1 MNSVQTK
8 VDMAIGYVNHLSND
22 LSVSDSVK
30 FFMEQ
35 KMRVLESLETNRQL
49 AFARE
54 VNLKVQKEISN
65 DRQGAGVPGDAAG
78 TG

>member
-8 VDMAIGYVNHLSND
+8 EDMAISYMNHLSND
-22 LSVSDSVK
+22 LSVTDSVK
-30 FFMEQ
+30 FFMELNT
-35 KMRVLESLETNRQL
+35 RVLESLEINRQL

-54 VNLKVQKEISN
+54 LNLKIQREISN

-78 TG
+78 VG